1 MMDGAALEHDVAVIS
16 LSGLGTSAPADSVS
30 SDRAGDDFV
39 AGPEN
44 RMAAEVVR
52 WLVADGLSSYSPLVL
67 CGPPGTGKSH
77 LARALAGS
85 RGDCLYTTAA
95 DFARE
100 LSAAIDAQAVND
112 FQMRYRSTSLLVVED
127 LGQLCPKRAALLE
140 FQHTLDAL
148 EAREALVVVT
158 SHAPPAE
165 ISGLP
170 PSLSSR
176 LASGLIVTL
185 SAPGIAAR
193 RVLIERLAASRGVQL
208 SADALRLLTEKLTG
222 SAVQLQGAMMELA
235 AVVPAADPP
244 ATIIVDLAAAKQFL
258 SDRRPACRPHLNEVG
273 SAVAKFYGLKTAVL
287 ASSSRRRQIVLA
299 RSVAIYLGRMLAGA
313 SLAALGRHFGGR
325 DHTTALHSCRSIERR
340 LPRDPEL
347 RGAIGTLEQMFSAA

>member
-16 LSGLGTSAPADSVS
+16 LSDLGALAPADSSS
-30 SDRAGDDFV
+30 SDCTADGFV

-44 RMAAEVVR
+44 RMAAEAVR
-52 WLVADGLSSYSPLVL
+52 WIATDGRSSYSPLVL

-85 RGDCLYTTAA
+85 RDDWLYTTAA

-100 LSAAIDAQAVND
+100 LSAAIDAQAVED
-112 FQMRYRSTSLLVVED
+112 FQARYRSASLLVFED
-127 LGQLCPKRAALLE
+127 LGQLCSKRAALVE

-158 SHAPPAE
+158 SHVPPAE

-170 PSLSSR
+170 ASLVSR
-176 LASGLIVTL
+176 LAGGLMVTL

-193 RVLIERLAASRGVQL
+193 RVLLARLATSRGVQL
-208 SADALRLLTEKLTG
+208 SAEALRLLAEKLTG
-222 SAVQLQGAMMELA
+222 NAVQLQGAMMELSA
-235 AVVPAADPP
+235 SAQADPSP
-244 ATIIVDLAAAKQFL
+244 SVIDLAAARQFL
-258 SDRRPACRPHLNEVG
+258 ADRQPTCRPHLNDVG
-273 SAVAKFYGLKTAVL
+273 AAVAKFYGLKGAVL
-287 ASSSRRRQIVLA
+287 VSSSRRRQVVLA
-299 RSVAIYLGRMLAGA
+299 RSVAIYLGRILAGA

-340 LPRDPEL
+340 LPRDAEL
-347 RGAIGTLEQMFSAA
+347 RGAVGTLARLLSAA